1 MPGPGCRQSPQSQAA
16 SISKIAEHTHFVGVD
31 VSKNWLDVCVLPGRC
46 AFRVANTARGIWSL
60 IAKLAEHENTLVVME
75 ATGGFEARALE
86 VITGAGIAVAM
97 VNPRQV
103 RAFARALGILAKTD
117 RIDAFAIAR
126 YAEAVEPAPR
136 TIEHKDLGEIK
147 ALMTRRRQLSDML
160 TQERGRRCRVTSPLV
175 RRRILVSLRGLR
187 KEIEFIDAEVDK
199 LVVDIATW
207 REKEERLRSVPGVG
221 KIVSRTLIAFVP
233 ELGALTRR
241 QIASLIGVAP
251 FSRDSGTLRGR
262 RTIWGGRASVRAV
275 LYMAA
280 LVASKRNRTIAA
292 FYDQLVARGKQKKV
306 ALVAAM
312 RKLLTI
318 LNAMTRAK
326 TTWEEPYRA

>member
-1 MPGPGCRQSPQSQAA
+1 M
-16 SISKIAEHTHFVGVD
+16 SKIAEHSHFVGVD
-31 VSKNWLDVCVLPGRC
+31 VSKDWLDACLLPGRC
-46 AFRVANTARGIWSL
+46 TFRVPNTTRGVWSL
-60 IAKLAEHENTLVVME
+60 VGRLAECEDALVVME

-86 VITGAGIAVAM
+86 LIAAAGLDVAM

-117 RIDAFAIAR
+117 QIDALAIAR
-126 YAEAVEPAPR
+126 YAEAVEPTPR
-136 TIEHKDLGEIK
+136 AVAHKDLSEIR
-147 ALMTRRRQLSDML
+147 ALMTRRQQLSDML
-160 TQERGRRCRVTSPLV
+160 TQERGRRCRVTSTLV
-175 RRRILVSLRGLR
+175 RRRILVSLRGLK
-187 KEIEFIDAEVDK
+187 KEIEFIDGAIDK
-199 LVVDIATW
+199 LVAETAKW
-207 REKEERLRSVPGVG
+207 REKEEQLRSVPGVG

-262 RTIWGGRASVRAV
+262 RTIWGGRANVRAV

-280 LVASKRNRTIAA
+280 LVASKRNRVIAA
-292 FYDQLVARGKQKKV
+292 FYEQLLARGKQRKL

-318 LNAMTRAK
+318 LNAMSRAQ
-326 TTWEEPYRA
+326 TTWEEPNRA

>member
-1 MPGPGCRQSPQSQAA
+1 M
-16 SISKIAEHTHFVGVD
+16 SKIAEHSHFVGID
-31 VSKNWLDVCVLPGRC
+31 VSKDWLDVRVLPGRC
-46 AFRVANTARGIWSL
+46 AFRVTNTARGIWSL

-75 ATGGFEARALE
+75 ATGGFETRALE
-86 VITGAGIAVAM
+86 VMTAAGIAVAM
-97 VNPRQV
+97 VNPRQI

-126 YAEAVEPAPR
+126 YAEAVKPAPR
-136 TIEHKDLGEIK
+136 AIEHKDLGEIR
-147 ALMTRRRQLSDML
+147 ALMIRRRQLSDML

-187 KEIEFIDAEVDK
+187 KEIEFIDTEIDK
-199 LVVDIATW
+199 LVVDTVAW

-262 RTIWGGRASVRAV
+262 RTIWGGRGSVRAT

-280 LVASKRNRTIAA
+280 LVASKRNPVIAA
-292 FYDQLVARGKQKKV
+292 FYGQLVELSPNFGDDLMAQ
-306 ALVAAM
+306 AA
-312 RKLLTI
+312 
-318 LNAMTRAK
+318 AV
-326 TTWEEPYRA
+326 WD

>member
-1 MPGPGCRQSPQSQAA
+1 M
-16 SISKIAEHTHFVGVD
+16 SKIAEHSHFVGID
-31 VSKNWLDVCVLPGRC
+31 VSKDWLDVRVLPGRC
-46 AFRVANTARGIWSL
+46 AFRVTNSARGIWSL

-75 ATGGFEARALE
+75 ATGGFETRALE
-86 VITGAGIAVAM
+86 VMSAAGIAVAM

-126 YAEAVEPAPR
+126 YAEAVKPAPR
-136 TIEHKDLGEIK
+136 AIEHKDLGEIR
-147 ALMTRRRQLSDML
+147 ALMIRRRQLSDML

-187 KEIEFIDAEVDK
+187 KEIEFIDTEIDK
-199 LVVDIATW
+199 LVVDTVAW

-262 RTIWGGRASVRAV
+262 RTIWGGRGSVRAT

-280 LVASKRNRTIAA
+280 LVASKRNPVIAA
-292 FYDQLVARGKQKKV
+292 FYGQLVARGKQKKV

-318 LNAMTRAK
+318 LNAMMRAK
-326 TTWEEPYRA
+326 TTWEDPIALD